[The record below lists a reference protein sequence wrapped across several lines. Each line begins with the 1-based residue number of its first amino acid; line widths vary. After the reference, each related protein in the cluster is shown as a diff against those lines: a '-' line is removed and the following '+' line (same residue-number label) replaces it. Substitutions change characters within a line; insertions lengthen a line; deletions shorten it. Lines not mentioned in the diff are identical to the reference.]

1 MLRAARS
8 KGVTGLMF
16 VAIIVPARVRRIAFA
31 PFAAQLERAAARRPG
46 SRYAPQLAFVAR
58 WSVGPLDA
66 ARDLARRAGTS
77 TASAPVA
84 RRQLAIMARVAG
96 LRDVAAEIVASLPD
110 DRSGEI
116 EVLRGRIAIDE
127 GRYTDALLQAEL
139 GLDQGVRGGREV
151 AEIARGQLTAMQ
163 AGWTP
168 DLGTIGSRLSA
179 NRGAATRGRIV
190 HLVSVSLPYRQA
202 GYTVRTEAVAR
213 CQRAAGLDPHVATR
227 AGFPRNI
234 GVRRAPAQ
242 LSLEGIPHHLIEA
255 DIDQDQRLDRALTNS
270 ARATVALLE
279 RLRPAA
285 LHPAS
290 NYQQAQIALAL
301 ARPLGIPVVYEVR
314 GFWEETWL
322 SAPSRDETVAMD
334 SERYRLTREAETSA
348 MVAAD
353 AIVTLA
359 ETMREAII
367 ARGCAPE
374 KVVVVPNAVDTDRF
388 RPVARDEALAAS
400 LGIGRHDPVIGY
412 ISTFS
417 PYEGIAYLLEAG
429 ARLRTRNPGLRVLL
443 VGDGME
449 EEAIVRTGKRLG
461 LDDGTLI
468 MPGRVPHDRIVDYYS
483 LIDVF
488 VVPRT
493 ADRVSGLVT
502 PLKPYEAMAMG
513 QALVVSDLPALREIV
528 LPGQTGLTFKAED
541 AEDLA
546 TVIGGLLDDPTARTR
561 LGGQARE
568 WILANR
574 TWPENGRRY
583 RELFERLGAA

>member
-1 MLRAARS
+1 
-8 KGVTGLMF
+8 MF
-16 VAIIVPARVRRIAFA
+16 VAIMLPARVRRIAFA
-31 PFAAQLERAAARRPG
+31 PFAAPLEVVAARLPT
-46 SRYAPQLAFVAR
+46 SRLAPQLAFVAR
-58 WSVGPLDA
+58 WSAGPPDA
-66 ARDLARRAGTS
+66 AASLALDAGTS
-77 TASAPVA
+77 AGSAPVA

-96 LRDVAAEIVASLPD
+96 LRDVAAEIVASIPD

-116 EVLRGRIAIDE
+116 EVLRGRIALDE
-127 GRYTDALLQAEL
+127 GRYTDALAHAGL
-139 GLDQGVRGGREV
+139 GLHGGSRGGHEV
-151 AEIARGQLTAMQ
+151 AEIARAQLTTMQ

-168 DLGTIGSRLSA
+168 DLGTIGSRLSTS
-179 NRGAATRGRIV
+179 RGAATRGRIV
-190 HLVSVSLPYRQA
+190 HLVVVSLPYRQS

-213 CQRAAGLDPHVATR
+213 CQRSAGLDPHVATR
-227 AGFPRNI
+227 AGFPRSI
-234 GVRRAPAQ
+234 GVRHAPDQ
-242 LSLEGIPHHLIEA
+242 LTLDGIPHHLVEP
-255 DIDQDQRLDRALTNS
+255 DVDQGQRPDQAVTNS

-285 LHPAS
+285 LQPAS
-290 NYQQAQIALAL
+290 NYRQAQIALAL
-301 ARPLGIPVVYEVR
+301 AEPLGIPVVYEVR

-322 SAPSRDETVAMD
+322 SSHSGDETTAME

-353 AIVTLA
+353 AVVTLG
-359 ETMREAII
+359 ETMRDAII
-367 ARGCAPE
+367 ARGCAPD
-374 KVVVVPNAVDTDRF
+374 KVFIVPNAVDTERF
-388 RPVARDEALAAS
+388 RPVPRDQALAAL
-400 LGIGRHDPVIGY
+400 LGIGRNDPVIGY

-417 PYEGIAYLLEAG
+417 PYEGIPYLLEAG
-429 ARLRTRNPGLRVLL
+429 ARLRTRIPRLRILL

-449 EEAIVRTGKRLG
+449 EEAIVRTGRRLG

-468 MPGRVPHDRIVDYYS
+468 MPGRVAHDEIVSYYS

-502 PLKPYEAMAMG
+502 PLKPYEAMAME
-513 QALVVSDLPALREIV
+513 QAVVVSDLPALREIV
-528 LPGQTGLTFKAED
+528 TPGETGLTFRAEN

-546 TVIGGLLDDPTARTR
+546 TVIGGLLDDPTWRAR
-561 LGGQARE
+561 LGRQARE